1 MAKIGSYK
9 SAHSTRKLSLIL
21 GRSWVEETYK
31 VLIEN
36 IILQTFLLLNLP
48 G

>member
-9 SAHSTRKLSLIL
+9 SAQGAWKLSLIL
-21 GRSWVEETYK
+21 GRSQIAETYK

-36 IILQTFLLLNLP
+36 IILQIFFLLNLP